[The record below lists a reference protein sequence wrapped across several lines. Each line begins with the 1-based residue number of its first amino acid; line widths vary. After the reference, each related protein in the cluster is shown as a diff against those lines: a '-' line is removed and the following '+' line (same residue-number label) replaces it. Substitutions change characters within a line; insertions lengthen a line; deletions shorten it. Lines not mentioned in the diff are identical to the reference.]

1 MDDPKTAVS
10 LRSPTP
16 SQQSTTS
23 SKLHHGVSLPLNLA
37 LSIYFSI
44 SFAVRGKQE
53 GAMAGIP
60 IASLPVPQTE
70 ILLYCFA
77 QLVAMATSPIYLD
90 SKMAWRYSC

>member
-1 MDDPKTAVS
+1 
-10 LRSPTP
+10 
-16 SQQSTTS
+16 
-23 SKLHHGVSLPLNLA
+23 
-37 LSIYFSI
+37 
-44 SFAVRGKQE
+44 
-53 GAMAGIP
+53 MAGIP